1 VAPDID
7 VTPCTTPSLLPGL
20 PGDPLFDGSNN
31 TNFLKCIEYG
41 ISGKLKIKKLTRY
54 WEVSVGC
61 YTKWKMLEKELELA
75 Y

>member
-1 VAPDID
+1 M
-7 VTPCTTPSLLPGL
+7 PSLLPGL
-20 PGDPLFDGSNN
+20 PGTPLFDGSDN

-54 WEVSVGC
+54 WEVSVGY
-61 YTKWKMLEKELELA
+61 YTKWETLEKELERA